1 MEKEL
6 KKLND
11 IVDENEKK
19 CYYDNRIEEAINNFE
34 NLKNSGLIKKSD
46 INDILSILKRI

>member
-1 MEKEL
+1 M
-6 KKLND
+6 ND

-19 CYYDNRIEEAINNFE
+19 CYYVNRIEEAISNFE
-34 NLKNSGLIKKSD
+34 SLKNNGLIKKLD